1 MGKKSLL
8 LFVIFL
14 SAVLFACQNSETTTT
29 TIATTSSTFAT
40 SDTTAI
46 TTEAV
51 TTDLSTTPT
60 TTAEQ
65 TMSERVNSLANEYK
79 IGLFITEEP
88 TTSIGINFAMPSDTY
103 GYVEY
108 SIAGENNFTRYRA
121 ISKAR
126 AIGSKYA
133 YLFEVTL
140 SNLTPGETYDYRVTN
155 TDDSEA
161 SPYYQ
166 FTMPSN
172 DSDAFTFIYLADPQ
186 ENSEI
191 GYMAYAYSLL
201 SVMEYSEQ
209 TYDFVMFPGD
219 LVDDAD
225 LKTEWALF
233 YKYSSIF
240 SYNTPIVATVGNHDV
255 GAISDERIQE
265 LEFDGYLN
273 LPNNGPEYNS
283 FNMLEGDLRSTNFD
297 DGKTY
302 SFDYGYAHFIVI
314 DTEIYCDGTTA
325 CLAYDTANA
334 DILNDW
340 IADDLRNNALP
351 WTIVLLHRGP
361 YSLSYNTSSVRDN
374 LVPIFDEYGV
384 DLVLSGHDHQYSRAV
399 YSEDTLLEFA
409 TSNTYTKG
417 DIFLSD
423 TTLDDYDFNQYDR
436 AIGVTYLTGNT
447 ASTKFYGGDKASG
460 LSVNYKFIDEQPVIP
475 YITVTENS
483 ISVVSYVVL
492 KDTAFAIIPNGVDI
506 LEEFS
511 IIKD

>member
-8 LFVIFL
+8 LLIVLLIGF
-14 SAVLFACQNSETTTT
+14 LFACQERDTTT
-29 TIATTSSTFAT
+29 
-40 SDTTAI
+40 I
-46 TTEAV
+46 TTEAETTVTSSVV
-51 TTDLSTTPT
+51 TTS
-60 TTAEQ
+60 AAQ
-65 TMSERVNSLANEYK
+65 TISERINSLTNEYW
-79 IGLFITEEP
+79 IGLFITENP
-88 TTSIGINFAMPSDTY
+88 TTSIGINFAMPFETA

-108 SIAGENNFTRYRA
+108 SIAGENNFTRFWA
-121 ISKAR
+121 TSKAR
-126 AIGSKYA
+126 AIGRKYA

-140 SNLTPGETYDYRVTN
+140 TGLIPGETYEYRVTN

-166 FTMPSN
+166 FTLPSG

-186 ENSEI
+186 ENSEV

-201 SVMEYSEQ
+201 SVMEYSNQ
-209 TYDFVMFPGD
+209 TYDFAMFPGD

-225 LKTEWALF
+225 LKTEWGLF

-255 GAISDERIQE
+255 GAITEERIQA

-283 FNMLEGDLRSTNFD
+283 FDMLEGDLRNTNFD

-302 SFDYGYAHFIVI
+302 SFDYGYAHFVVI

-325 CLAYDTANA
+325 CLTYDTVNA

-340 IADDLRNNALP
+340 VTDDLTANTLP

-361 YSLSYNTSSVRDN
+361 YGLSYNTSSVRDN
-374 LVPIFDEYGV
+374 LVPIFDQFGV
-384 DLVLSGHDHQYSRAV
+384 NLVLSGHDHQYSRAV
-399 YSEDTLLEFA
+399 YSEDVLLEFA
-409 TSNTYTKG
+409 TSNLYTKG
-417 DIFLSD
+417 DIFLSE
-423 TTLDDYDFNQYDR
+423 TTLDDYNFNNYNR
-436 AIGVTYLTGNT
+436 SIGVTYLTGNT
-447 ASTKFYGGDKASG
+447 VSTKFYGGEKSSG

-492 KDTAFAIIPNGVDI
+492 KDTALAIVPNGVDI

-511 IIKD
+511 IIRD